1 MMIVYQGELVEAYDL
16 IMKKAFALE
25 ILNGQKTLE
34 IRPYS
39 PFYCSRF
46 VDVHQLEEN
55 ERRRAAG
62 REDEILAP
70 YRTDIGFIHFHDY
83 GKTWVLDVAI
93 DEIGVSDL
101 TREGVAFLADEFG
114 FHDYDEEW
122 QQYEGMPEDE
132 VPTFFYLHICEV
144 VRQSGLR

>member
-1 MMIVYQGELVEAYDL
+1 MKIEYQGELVEAYDL
-16 IMKKAFALE
+16 IMKKVFALE

-46 VDVHQLEEN
+46 IDTQQLEEN

-62 REDEILAP
+62 RKDEILAP

-83 GKTWVLDVAI
+83 GKTWFLDVAI
-93 DEIGVSDL
+93 DEIGTTDM
-101 TREGVAFLADEFG
+101 TKEGVAFLAEEFG
-114 FHDYDEEW
+114 FHEYDNEW
-122 QQYEGMPEDE
+122 QQFEGKPLEE
-132 VPTFFYLHICEV
+132 VPEFFYLHICEI
-144 VRQSGLR
+144 VRQAGLR